1 MNVAGPES
9 FDEYLSQ
16 VPDEARAALEG
27 LRKTIKSAATNT
39 TETIS
44 YQMPTFK
51 YQGRALVGIAAFK
64 DHCSLFPYSKKVME
78 VLEEDLQSYDISGN
92 GATIRFTTDKP
103 LPAGLVK
110 KVVEARMKEIEG
122 RSRK

>member
-1 MNVAGPES
+1 MAGPES

-27 LRKTIKSAATNT
+27 LRKTIKSAAPDT

-51 YQGRALVGIAAFK
+51 YQGRALVGDRGIQGPLQPV
-64 DHCSLFPYSKKVME
+64 SLQQEGHGGTRGGFA
-78 VLEEDLQSYDISGN
+78 VL
-92 GATIRFTTDKP
+92 
-103 LPAGLVK
+103 
-110 KVVEARMKEIEG
+110 
-122 RSRK
+122 